1 MRDEKEEG
9 IGPENL
15 LSARERLVRKGRL
28 EMSSESVPVRVRE
41 ERLMEM
47 TWRCWPHVMP
57 CQEQYGVFGFHEE
70 RIFVGS
76 LVMEDDLNDSN
87 VWYSEIMCVVETE
100 LNVRRRKKMRY
111 ERRGSILGERNGEEW
126 SEVVRV

>member
-57 CQEQYGVFGFHEE
+57 CQEQ
-70 RIFVGS
+70 
-76 LVMEDDLNDSN
+76 
-87 VWYSEIMCVVETE
+87 
-100 LNVRRRKKMRY
+100 
-111 ERRGSILGERNGEEW
+111 
-126 SEVVRV
+126 